1 MMYHIH
7 LNVFSPIWWTF
18 TWIPIPTASTVSGV
32 LFSYFKTKLWFF
44 KLSREINLDL
54 NLRGKRWLEKTFFY
68 LSICYIFAAVLY
80 YFKIVLIKTH
90 SLMFIFRFYTK
101 DDNSKSALCGYIL
114 TQMFSCIIWRNRQ
127 FSGQWADRNFL
138 SSFSH
143 FLVCRCFFVS
153 DNQIKISVYGL
164 TCIILA

>member
-68 LSICYIFAAVLY
+68 LSICYTLAAVFY
-80 YFKIVLIKTH
+80 YFKIVLIKTQC
-90 SLMFIFRFYTK
+90 L
-101 DDNSKSALCGYIL
+101 
-114 TQMFSCIIWRNRQ
+114 
-127 FSGQWADRNFL
+127 
-138 SSFSH
+138 
-143 FLVCRCFFVS
+143 FFVF
-153 DNQIKISVYGL
+153 IPKM
-164 TCIILA
+164 IIQNMFCVVIFWHKYFGVLFDEIGSSPASELIETF